1 MDEEKAKI
9 YDGYFAEDIPGG
21 AQLQRKYG
29 RFAGISEG
37 NLRTGPAGEDMPD
50 APEDSNGG
58 SDVKDSAIKSTAL
71 Q

>member
-1 MDEEKAKI
+1 MMVTSLKI
-9 YDGYFAEDIPGG
+9 FQEALNYSANTDASLEYLKETYARV
-21 AQLQRKYG
+21 LQ
-29 RFAGISEG
+29 
-37 NLRTGPAGEDMPD
+37 GEDMPD